1 MQILAN
7 RLSIISE
14 GAGAVA
20 VAAGL
25 RPEFFGTKTVSIIT
39 GGNIDKTTYAK
50 IMAGNY
56 SYSLN

>member
-1 MQILAN
+1 M
-7 RLSIISE
+7 
-14 GAGAVA
+14 A

-56 SYSLN
+56 SYNLN